1 MTEALQDTHPLAS
14 DIDIWQLRRAS
25 ILRAFASQLREL
37 TFTRTPDPEIVEEIM
52 RQADAA
58 LGDCLESIQRGAVRI
73 DYDTIARLPL
83 RMNKDEDAECG
94 VLHTAEVYRV
104 SDLLFHT
111 AADSVGEFLDG
122 DPEAV
127 GKAVLWFRAMHE
139 SLSIRTSA
147 LLYGYD
153 AAVRPRLDEMLAED
167 RRRLARDIHDWIGS
181 GISVAHRNLDLY
193 EIYNQRNLPGADERL
208 GIARKALDQLMDNT
222 RRIVTD
228 LRTTW
233 QSVGSV
239 RDELQWFMRCLSS
252 QATVDIVVSGDEGLV
267 PPEQRQELY
276 VIIRECLRNI
286 DQHSRARAAAVVVTI
301 AADAVSVMIADDGV
315 GFDQARLVDGRVN
328 GKQHGLASMRE
339 RAEQFG
345 GTVRIDSRPGRG
357 TRIQVELPLSAP
369 PAGGSTAGAA

>member
-1 MTEALQDTHPLAS
+1 MTEALQDAHPLAS
-14 DIDIWQLRRAS
+14 DIDIWELRRAS
-25 ILRAFASQLREL
+25 ILRAFAAQLREL
-37 TFTRTPDPEIVEEIM
+37 SFTKAPDPEIVAEIM

-58 LGDCLESIQRGAVRI
+58 LGDCLASMERGAVRI

-94 VLHTAEVYRV
+94 VLHTAEVNRV
-104 SDLLFHT
+104 ADVLFHT
-111 AADSVGEFLDG
+111 AADSVAEFLDG
-122 DPEAV
+122 DPDAV
-127 GKAVLWFRAMHE
+127 RKAVLWFRAMHE
-139 SLSIRTSA
+139 SLSVRVSA

-153 AAVRPRLDEMLAED
+153 AVVQPRLDEMLTED

-181 GISVAHRNLDLY
+181 GLSVAHRNLDLY
-193 EIYNQRNLPGADERL
+193 EIYNQRNLPGADERF
-208 GIARKALDQLMDNT
+208 GIARKALDQLMDDT

-252 QATVDIVVSGDEGLV
+252 QATVDIVVSGDEALV

-315 GFDQARLVDGRVN
+315 GFDQARLVDDNSG
-328 GKQHGLASMRE
+328 GKQHGLASIRE
-339 RAEQFG
+339 RAERLG
-345 GTVRIDSRPGRG
+345 GTVLIDSRPSRG
-357 TRIQVELPLSAP
+357 TRIQVELPLSDQ
-369 PAGGSTAGAA
+369 PADAVTVDGS